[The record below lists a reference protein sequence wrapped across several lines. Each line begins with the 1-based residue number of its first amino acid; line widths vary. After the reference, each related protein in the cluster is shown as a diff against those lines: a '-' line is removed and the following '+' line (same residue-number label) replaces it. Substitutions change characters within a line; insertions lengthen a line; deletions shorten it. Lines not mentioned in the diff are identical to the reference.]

1 MVIPA
6 RTYVVFLLYHVFMCL
21 CMCVQACLLEGERE
35 VIIAHC
41 FVSYFVGVHVAYA
54 CASQVSNIGTA
65 R

>member
-1 MVIPA
+1 MVTSAPA
-6 RTYVVFLLYHVFMCL
+6 DVVFLRYHV
-21 CMCVQACLLEGERE
+21 CMCVQACLLEKERERE

-65 R
+65 H